1 MNMLDPEGISGLLR
15 GFDGVCIHSKTS
27 WALGLG
33 FRLFFDNLP
42 GDTYALSVRDCR
54 ISKNSLHHPYS

>member
-33 FRLFFDNLP
+33 FRLFF
-42 GDTYALSVRDCR
+42 
-54 ISKNSLHHPYS
+54 